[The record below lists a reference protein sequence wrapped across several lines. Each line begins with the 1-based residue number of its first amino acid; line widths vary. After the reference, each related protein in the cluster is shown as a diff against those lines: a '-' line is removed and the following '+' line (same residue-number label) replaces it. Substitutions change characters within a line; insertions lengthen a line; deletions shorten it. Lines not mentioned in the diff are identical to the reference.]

1 MIITLLVD
9 LGRMDE
15 ARERALAFIKAYPKS
30 SYRPLIQGKTGIHP
44 RPYGPDGEEH

>member
-15 ARERALAFIKAYPKS
+15 ARARVDRFLEAYPNS
-30 SYRPLIQGKTGIHP
+30 RYRPLVQGKTGIHP
-44 RPYGPDGEEH
+44 RPSGPGG